1 VAAVLVAWFRAP
13 GRRVRR
19 AAVLALVLLGVAALA
34 LTALGAP
41 LNPGSQPLTTDGAYG
56 GEDPLLIAV
65 TDGPG
70 TGSFEYAYEPG
81 AEIRTG
87 LTLANDGNAPLTV
100 TGLGPPPFGSFVAG
114 YKFLLPPGPLTSDLV
129 PLYPGTGPN
138 WTSEPFHPFE
148 IPAHGQVG
156 LGLAV
161 DLRNCPKIAPGPT
174 LAPGA
179 SPSYTGLNDAVGF
192 EAADSLEV
200 SYSAFGIARTA
211 TVLLQSPLA
220 VVTGDA
226 SGPDAL
232 DCPNP

>member
-1 VAAVLVAWFRAP
+1 MSPGSEAMNWSRSMIRKRARSRIGSTGWEPNRQTTIAEPRAP
-13 GRRVRR
+13 WRI
-19 AAVLALVLLGVAALA
+19 AA
-34 LTALGAP
+34 
-41 LNPGSQPLTTDGAYG
+41 
-56 GEDPLLIAV
+56 
-65 TDGPG
+65 
-70 TGSFEYAYEPG
+70 
-81 AEIRTG
+81 RTG
-87 LTLANDGNAPLTV
+87 A
-100 TGLGPPPFGSFVAG
+100 
-114 YKFLLPPGPLTSDLV
+114 
-129 PLYPGTGPN
+129 
-138 WTSEPFHPFE
+138 
-148 IPAHGQVG
+148 I
-156 LGLAV
+156 
-161 DLRNCPKIAPGPT
+161 GPT